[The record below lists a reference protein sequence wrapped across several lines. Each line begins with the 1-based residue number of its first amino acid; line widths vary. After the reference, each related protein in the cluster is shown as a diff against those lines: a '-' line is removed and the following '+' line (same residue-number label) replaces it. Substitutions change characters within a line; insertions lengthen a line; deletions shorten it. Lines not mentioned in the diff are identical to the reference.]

1 MARNTGKEWL
11 PGHDTY
17 LTAKWASGLSVQDMA
32 DYLGRTELAIL
43 YRLERLGCK
52 PRKMDAGFDDVYVKF
67 AEKESKPAV
76 GTGRQIGKMRELGMG
91 FKAGPKAMIAAYGGN
106 LRENMVQAL
115 TFRGVPLEWDCGD
128 QYREECSNG
137 DIKGLD
143 ALIADD
149 PGPAW
154 RQAPAK
160 AGRWSGKDAIATMES
175 AWRECTKYPKPDLIL
190 GGPATAVE
198 ISNAMNLAKMREIC
212 MNTSNSV
219 GKQFPEMDFAEIE
232 ARVSAYAE
240 QRLKDVMEFDP
251 EVLKSNG
258 AAEVIRRAGWVVVG
272 EVGTK
277 AHIDTE
283 TFSSFCPPPRARF
296 GNGPWNDGVTYF
308 LNETGLNALNLE
320 KTKMSKKF
328 FETRKQILVNG
339 CVHTEQEIKDNAA
352 AFARMIQTED
362 TQIKAL
368 ESITAQTKALKREIE
383 ERRANLQEFVTFVDS
398 LEPSD
403 DAKTGA

>member
-1 MARNTGKEWL
+1 MNEANNQGKGWTLGEDRTVANMHEDMQSLHSIAAR
-11 PGHDTY
+11 
-17 LTAKWASGLSVQDMA
+17 
-32 DYLGRTELAIL
+32 LGRTELAIR
-43 YRLERLGCK
+43 YRLEKLGCK
-52 PRKMDAGFDDVYVKF
+52 PRKIDVGYGDVYVK
-67 AEKESKPAV
+67 PAV
-76 GTGRQIGKMRELGMG
+76 GKSPT
-91 FKAGPKAMIAAYGGN
+91 PIAAYGGN

-128 QYREECSNG
+128 QYREERSNG
-137 DIKGLD
+137 DTKGLE
-143 ALIADD
+143 ALIDD
-149 PGPAW
+149 SPGHPW
-154 RQAPAK
+154 RTSIHS
-160 AGRWSGKDAIATMES
+160 GHWSGKHMTATMEKL
-175 AWRECTKYPKPDLIL
+175 WRECTKYPKPDLI
-190 GGPATAVE
+190 P
-198 ISNAMNLAKMREIC
+198 ISPFMTE
-212 MNTSNSV
+212 TVSNSV
-219 GKQFPEMDFAEIE
+219 AQQFPEIDFAEIE
-232 ARVSAYAE
+232 SRVNAYTE
-240 QRLKDVMEFDP
+240 QRLKDI
-251 EVLKSNG
+251 NG
-258 AAEVIRRAGWVVVG
+258 AAEVIRRAGWVVVD